1 MLWLTGILSAL
12 KGMVKVPDVV
22 GKTTET
28 ATSDIL
34 AAYLTNTGNTTENT
48 TDTNLGGKVKEQSPS
63 ANTLVEYD
71 TNVSYISYLFSFT
84 PYSFTPSTPYSFT
97 PSPPPCSP
105 LYGIGCGVGPTG
117 PLCCYY
123 SGTYD
128 CNGNC
133 TGLTLDFCIC

>member
-48 TDTNLGGKVKEQSPS
+48 TDTNLGGKVKQQSPS

-71 TNVSYISYLFSFT
+71 TNVSYVSYLFSFT
-84 PYSFTPSTPYSFT
+84 PYSFTPTPPYSFVPAPT
-97 PSPPPCSP
+97 LRRCTSNDALFLDCTVGS
-105 LYGIGCGVGPTG
+105 CGS
-117 PLCCYY
+117 Y
-123 SGTYD
+123 
-128 CNGNC
+128 NGAVC
-133 TGLTLDFCIC
+133 